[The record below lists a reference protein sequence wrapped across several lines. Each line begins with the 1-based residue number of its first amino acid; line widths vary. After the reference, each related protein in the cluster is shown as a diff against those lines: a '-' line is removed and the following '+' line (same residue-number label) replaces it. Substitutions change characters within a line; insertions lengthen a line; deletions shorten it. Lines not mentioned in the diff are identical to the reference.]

1 MGTTIG
7 KVFDLTV
14 KKFPNKEAIFDVRKN
29 IRFTYKEW
37 NERINSLA
45 NALIMEG
52 VKKGDRVSTFL
63 FNTEELGSAFFACA
77 KIGAVFNPINFR
89 LTSEEV
95 AYILVDASP
104 KVVLFERAL
113 EPIIANIENCFPAIS
128 FWYID
133 EDTPIY
139 AKNFHEKLGAVSSE
153 LVQVKVEENDLY
165 AIMYTSGTTGRP
177 KGVMHSHRNMIEQS
191 MLVIAAKKYDA
202 MDVGLVTAPM
212 FHCAELHCAFLPRVH
227 SGCRN
232 VILHQFNPQK
242 VLELISQE
250 KVTKFFA
257 APTMWNMLLQEDL
270 SQYNLKS
277 LKLGLY
283 GAAPMAPSLVHACH
297 DRLGIS
303 LVQAYGMTEMG
314 PAISFLSESD
324 QLRKVG
330 SAGRACL
337 NHDIRVVRPREDGP
351 SDPDDILL
359 PGEPGEIIVQGSCM
373 MLGYF
378 GREEATEKAMYKG
391 WYHSGDIGYM
401 DEEGYLF
408 VNDRVDDMIISGGE
422 NIYPREVEDILH
434 AHTGVLDV
442 AVVGQPDNRWGETV
456 TAFVV
461 KKDAAVTEQELDDYC
476 KNSDKLANYKRPRKY
491 VFCEALPR
499 NASGKIQK
507 FILRKQLEELFA
519 HGASLG
525 KAQQ

>member
-14 KKFPNKEAIFDVRKN
+14 KKFPNKEAIYDVRKN
-29 IRFTYKEW
+29 VRLTYKEW
-37 NERINSLA
+37 NEQVNRLA
-45 NALIMEG
+45 NALLKEG
-52 VKKGDRVSTFL
+52 VKKGERVSTFL
-63 FNTEELGSAFFACA
+63 FNTEELGTAYFACA

-89 LTSEEV
+89 LMSEEV
-95 AYILVDASP
+95 AFILADAAP
-104 KVVLFERAL
+104 KVVLFEKAL
-113 EPIIANIENCFPAIS
+113 EPVIASIENRFPAIS

-133 EDTPIY
+133 QDVPDY
-139 AKNFHEKLGAVSSE
+139 ANSYHDQLEAASSK
-153 LVQVKVEENDLY
+153 LVQVEVEENDLY

-191 MLVIAAKKYDA
+191 LLVIAAEKLEA
-202 MDVGLVTAPM
+202 VDVGLVTAPM

-227 SGCRN
+227 SGCCN
-232 VILHQFNPQK
+232 VILHQFHPKK

-250 KVTKFFA
+250 KITKFFA

-270 SQYNLKS
+270 TGYNLES

-297 DRLGIS
+297 NRLGIS

-314 PAISFLSESD
+314 PAITFLSEGD

-330 SAGRACL
+330 SAGQACL
-337 NHDIRVVRPREDGP
+337 NHDVRVVRTREDGP
-351 SDPDDILL
+351 SDPDDILP

-378 GREEATEKAMYKG
+378 GREEATEKALYKG

-422 NIYPREVEDILH
+422 NIYPREVEDVLH
-434 AHTGVLDV
+434 AHAGVLDV
-442 AVVGQPDNRWGETV
+442 AVVGQPDDRWGETV

-461 KKDAAVTEQELDDYC
+461 KKDSALTEQELDDYC
-476 KNSDKLANYKRPRKY
+476 KISDQLANYKRPRKY

-507 FILRKQLEELFA
+507 YILRKQLEELFNQ
-519 HGASLG
+519 GASVE
-525 KAQQ
+525 KTQ